1 MESFTE
7 FYKGATMASS
17 LFRKRLEQVLTEYEK
32 LITRP
37 NIPIEPG
44 NGIYYRFRYPVITR
58 DHIPISWRYDCD
70 ENDNPFFMER
80 LGVNSTFNS
89 GAIEL
94 DGRVHLVVR
103 VEGVDR
109 KSFFAIAESES
120 GIDNFRFRER
130 PIVIPETDNPAT
142 NVYDMRLTAHED
154 GWIYGLFCVE
164 RKDMTKPDDP
174 TAARADCGIVRTKDL
189 NTWERLPDLVS
200 GPQQRNVVLH
210 PEFVNGKYALYTRP
224 ADEFIDTGT
233 QSGIGWALVDSM
245 ENAVI
250 TEEKII
256 DRRMYHTIKEVKNG
270 EGPTPIKTPV
280 GWLHIA
286 HGVRSHAGGLRYVLY
301 LFITALDDPSRVI
314 YSPGGH
320 FLSALGDERLGDINS
335 IVFCNG
341 AVKRENGEVLIYYGA
356 GDTRLYVAKSSVDQL
371 VDYCINTPPDA
382 LRSHD
387 CVKQRIAL
395 IEKNRKLIA
404 ESSDELL
411 KRIV

>member
-1 MESFTE
+1 
-7 FYKGATMASS
+7 MAPS
-17 LFRKRLEQVLTEYEK
+17 LFRKHLEQILREYEE
-32 LITRP
+32 LLARP
-37 NIPIEPG
+37 NTPVEAG
-44 NGIYYRFRYPVITR
+44 NGIYCRFRYPVITR
-58 DHIPISWRYDCD
+58 NHIPISWRYDCD

-80 LGVNSTFNS
+80 IGVNSTFNS

-94 DGRVHLVVR
+94 NGHVHLVVR

-109 KSFFAIAESES
+109 KSFFAIAESSS
-120 GIDNFRFRER
+120 GTDNFRFRQQ
-130 PIVIPETDNPAT
+130 PVVIPEIDNPAT
-142 NVYDMRLTAHED
+142 NIYDMRLTAHED

-164 RKDMTKPDDP
+164 RKDMTQPDSP
-174 TAARADCGIVRTKDL
+174 SAARADCGIARTKDL
-189 NTWERLPDLVS
+189 ETWERLPDLVS

-210 PEFVNGKYALYTRP
+210 PEFVEGKYGLYTRP
-224 ADEFIDTGT
+224 SDEFIDTGT

-250 TEEKII
+250 DEERII
-256 DRRMYHTIKEVKNG
+256 DRRIYHTVKEVKNG
-270 EGPTPIKTPV
+270 EGPTPIKTPA

-286 HGVRSHAGGLRYVLY
+286 HGVRGHACGLRYVLY
-301 LFITALDDPSRVI
+301 VFMTALDDPSKVI

-320 FLSALGDERLGDINS
+320 FLSALEHERLGDTTGA
-335 IVFCNG
+335 VFCNG
-341 AVKRENGEVLIYYGA
+341 AVKRENGDVLIYYGA
-356 GDTRLYVAKSSVDQL
+356 SDTRLNVVKSSVDQL

-382 LRSHD
+382 LRSCD

-395 IEKNRKLIA
+395 IEKNRRIIA

>member
-1 MESFTE
+1 
-7 FYKGATMASS
+7 MASS

-341 AVKRENGEVLIYYGA
+341 AVKRENGEILIYYGA